1 MRKKLFT
8 SESVGAGHPDKICDQ
23 ISDKIL
29 DAVLAQDENARV
41 AVECM
46 ASNRLIIIGGELTTN
61 GYVDFV
67 AKAWEVLSNLGYTE
81 NDFTIISNVNSQ
93 SPDINQG
100 VDKKDGEIGAGD
112 QGIMFGY
119 ATNETEEFMPLPI
132 SIAHELAKEAETLRK
147 SGEFKWAKS
156 DLKTQVTIDYS
167 GEKPTVNTILMSVQH
182 AADYNEAEFKKY
194 IKEQIME
201 KVIEKYG
208 MNKDFKVFINPTG
221 KFVIGGPIGDTGL
234 TGRKIIIDTYGG
246 MGRHGGGAFSGKDYT
261 KVDRSAAYAA
271 RWVAKNAVAAG
282 FADELEIQLS
292 YAIGVSEPISISVN
306 TFGTEKFSH
315 DAIENAIRN
324 TFDLRPGAIINEL
337 GLRKPIYF
345 QTSTFGHFGRKDL
358 DLPWEKLNMVDKLKN
373 NIKN

>member
-373 NIKN
+373 NIKT

>member
-132 SIAHELAKEAETLRK
+132 SIAHELAKEAERLRK
-147 SGEFKWAKS
+147 TGEFKWAKS

-167 GEKPTVNTILMSVQH
+167 TDKPTVDTILMSVQH

-201 KVIEKYG
+201 KVVEKYG

-315 DAIENAIRN
+315 DAIEKAIRE
-324 TFDLRPGAIINEL
+324 TFDLRPGAIIKEL

-373 NIKN
+373 KIA

>member
-1 MRKKLFT
+1 MNKKLFT

-29 DAVLAQDENARV
+29 DAVLKQDKNARV

-46 ASNRLIIIGGELTTN
+46 ASNRLIIIGGELTTK

-67 AKAWEVLSNLGYTE
+67 ALAWEVLEVLGYTE

-100 VDKKDGEIGAGD
+100 VDKEDGEIGAGD

-119 ATNETEEFMPLPI
+119 ATNETPELMPLPVT
-132 SIAHELAKEAETLRK
+132 IAHALVKRAEDLRR
-147 SGEFKWAKS
+147 SGDFKWAKS
-156 DLKTQVTIDYS
+156 DMKSQVTIDYS
-167 GEKPTVNTILMSVQH
+167 SGAPSVETILMSIQH
-182 AADYNEAEFKKY
+182 AADYNDAEFKKY
-194 IKEQIME
+194 IKSEIMD
-201 KVIEKYG
+201 KVVAGYKL
-208 MNKDFKVFINPTG
+208 NKEFKVHINPTG

-271 RWVAKNAVAAG
+271 RWAAKNAVAAG
-282 FADELEIQLS
+282 LADEIEIQLS

-306 TFGTEKFSH
+306 TFGTEKFDVDKIEQAIRKTFKLSPSWI
-315 DAIENAIRN
+315 IEN
-324 TFDLRPGAIINEL
+324 L
-337 GLRKPIYF
+337 GLQEPIYF
-345 QTSTFGHFGRKDL
+345 QTATFGHFGRPEL
-358 DLPWEKLNMVDKLKN
+358 DLPWERLNKVDELKAN
-373 NIKN
+373 MK